1 MIDFSAPVRRIAAVL
16 TFAGLTAAG
25 AAMAAPPPDTLQQR
39 VAACIAC
46 HAIRE
51 RSDAYFPRIAGKP
64 AGYLLHQLQNFRD
77 GRRNYPMMTYMVS
90 QLSDDYLR
98 EIAEFFAA
106 QHPSYPPAAP
116 GSGALAGAA
125 TLERGRQLVL
135 HGDAAR
141 KIPACVGCH
150 GAALGGVAPAIP
162 GLLGLPSDYINAQ
175 FGAWRSGTRRA
186 AAPDCMATIAG
197 RLGGDDIAAVSSW
210 LSRQV
215 PDAKVGPAAAT
226 TLAWP
231 LPLDC
236 GGVGA
241 PQGEP

>member
-1 MIDFSAPVRRIAAVL
+1 VIDFSAPVRRIAAVL
-16 TFAGLTAAG
+16 TCAILTPAA
-25 AAMAAPPPDTLQQR
+25 AATPAPPPDTVQQR

-98 EIAEFFAA
+98 EIAEYFAA

-125 TLERGRQLVL
+125 ALERGRRLVL
-135 HGDAAR
+135 HGDTAR
-141 KIPACVGCH
+141 KIPACVSCH

-197 RLGGDDIAAVSSW
+197 RLGGDDIAALSSW
-210 LSRQV
+210 LSRQA
-215 PDAKVGPAAAT
+215 PDPAARPAASS
-226 TLAWP
+226 TLNWP
-231 LPLDC
+231 LPLGC
-236 GGVGA
+236 GGVDA
-241 PQGEP
+241 PQAAP